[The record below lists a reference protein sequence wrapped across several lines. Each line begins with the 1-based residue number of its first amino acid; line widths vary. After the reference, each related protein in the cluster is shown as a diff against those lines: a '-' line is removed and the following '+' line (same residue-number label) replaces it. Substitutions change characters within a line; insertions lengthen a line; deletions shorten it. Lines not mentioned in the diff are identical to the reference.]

1 MRVTNKNKNLKKLGL
16 KSYKEAVKRAKRL
29 IRESEGSNLSF
40 AELVKP
46 ARELLDQI
54 PNLDL
59 PPVPNEFFTDANI
72 EMDVSEDDLNDA
84 TGELNESVKRSRI
97 LKEGTGTAE
106 AVRAYVAQ
114 GGDQDYDAFLEFCE
128 KTGREEAA
136 ANTPRGAFNTKYNKV
151 VNGSGAK
158 GGAPAAPVEPI
169 PEPEPSDSL
178 RSFMDMIDA
187 GTEIVYNAAEAV
199 RDKYRSIHGK
209 LRRVLQKKSSKN
221 YFLLMGDAGIGKSY
235 ILKETLKQ
243 LGMSDTKTYTG
254 SIGTN
259 PSAVV
264 YFLWTTKDADV
275 VILDDCDTMIMSDVS
290 LDVTNM
296 LKGAMDPDRHSVHI
310 SPTIQARA
318 QKFINAMKENA
329 AHKGNKL
336 FEAEDED
343 LDLDL
348 DFGASD
354 DEDNEDVALLD
365 TEDKETI
372 SADFNYNA
380 QIIFVSNLVT
390 TQVNPAILSRC
401 DYYELHLTPEEYMI
415 RLGEIIKNIEIKG
428 AWSQE
433 DIDNTKALIMLAM
446 TNIIEAANKH
456 ISIFNKKIKLKKGG
470 LEFRLVSDLTDAY
483 LGLVDDALF
492 EAEGAGINDV
502 DPKVKD
508 EYMKKLISKWVRMY
522 VIPRVCA

>member
-1 MRVTNKNKNLKKLGL
+1 MRITTKNKNLKKLGL

-46 ARELLDQI
+46 ARDLLDSI
-54 PNLDL
+54 PDLDL

-72 EMDVSEDDLNDA
+72 EMDVHEEDLDDN
-84 TGELNESVKRSRI
+84 TGELTESVKRSRI
-97 LKEGTGTAE
+97 LREGNGTAE
-106 AVRAYVAQ
+106 AVRAYIQQ
-114 GGDQDYDAFLEFCE
+114 GGDKDYEAFLDFCE
-128 KTGREEAA
+128 KTGRDEAA
-136 ANTPRGAFNTKYNKV
+136 ANTPKGTFNTKYNKV
-151 VNGSGAK
+151 VGGSGAGK
-158 GGAPAAPVEPI
+158 AAEPI
-169 PEPEPSDSL
+169 EQLPAEEPSDAL

-187 GTEIVYNAAEAV
+187 GTDVAYNAAEAV

-235 ILKETLKQ
+235 ILNETLQQ
-243 LGMSDTKTYTG
+243 LGMGDVKTITG

-264 YFLWTTKDADV
+264 YFLWQTKDDDV
-275 VILDDCDTMIMSDVS
+275 VILDDCDTMIMNDVS
-290 LDVTNM
+290 LDVSNM
-296 LKGAMDPDRHSVHI
+296 LKGALDPDKHHVHV

-318 QKFINAMKENA
+318 QKYVDAMKENA

-348 DFGASD
+348 DFGGEEED
-354 DEDNEDVALLD
+354 DENALLN
-365 TEDKETI
+365 TTDKEKI
-372 SADFNYNA
+372 SPDFDYNA

-390 TQVNPAILSRC
+390 AQVNAAILSRC

-415 RLGEIIKNIEIKG
+415 RLGEIIGKIKING
-428 AWSQE
+428 AWSKE
-433 DIDNTKALIMLAM
+433 DIENTKALIMLAM
-446 TNIIEAANKH
+446 TNIIEAANKR
-456 ISIFNKKIKLKKGG
+456 ITIFNKKIKLKKGG

-483 LGLVDDALF
+483 LGLVDDTLF
-492 EAEGAGINDV
+492 EETGAGINDA

-508 EYMKKLISKWVRMY
+508 ATMKKLISKWVRMY